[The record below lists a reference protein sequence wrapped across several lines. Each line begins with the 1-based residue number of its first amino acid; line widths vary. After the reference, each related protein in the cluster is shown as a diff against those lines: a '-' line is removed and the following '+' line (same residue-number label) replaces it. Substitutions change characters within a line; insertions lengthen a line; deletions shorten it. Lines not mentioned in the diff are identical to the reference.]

1 MRGRGRVSEADHFLS
16 GDAVSSVEVHQ
27 PVEGAERL
35 FPDAVLTAPFQHS
48 EMLHPVTVAAKLRG
62 VRTEKGMKAGMH
74 APFCSNTSANARA
87 ASFFIPPARFFVR
100 EFVQTLPLPLPLH
113 VWESPK
119 SSQEVTDLT
128 SKTHTHVNKHIN
140 LV

>member
-35 FPDAVLTAPFQHS
+35 FPDAVLTAPLQHS

-74 APFCSNTSANARA
+74 APFCSNTSANTRA

-100 EFVQTLPLPLPLH
+100 EFVQTLCAYLCTCGNLQNHPRR
-113 VWESPK
+113 
-119 SSQEVTDLT
+119 SQILRLKPTRT
-128 SKTHTHVNKHIN
+128 
-140 LV
+140 